1 MYVCMYV
8 VVDDDG
14 NDDNVCMYDDDC
26 VDDCVD
32 DGDDDDDNY
41 TDDDSDDYCDEDVWY
56 IECLRRY

>member
-1 MYVCMYV
+1 MYV

-26 VDDCVD
+26 VDD
-32 DGDDDDDNY
+32 GDDDDY

-56 IECLRRY
+56 IECSRRY

>member
-1 MYVCMYV
+1 MYV

-26 VDDCVD
+26 VDDV
-32 DGDDDDDNY
+32 DDDDDDY

-56 IECLRRY
+56 IECSRRY